1 MAVADEADGTEV
13 MLPALNVRLPI
24 ELSPRLHRQLL
35 SWCRETAQVLDVP
48 GVARGDVI
56 ESLLRYL
63 VEDETVSAAIRARL
77 AAGMQP
83 PWSPRQRYPRA
94 VADD

>member
-1 MAVADEADGTEV
+1 

-35 SWCRETAQVLDVP
+35 SWCRETARELDVP

-56 ESLLRYL
+56 EALLRYL
-63 VEDETVSAAIRARL
+63 VEDESVSAEIRARL
-77 AAGMQP
+77 VAGMRP
-83 PWSPRQRYPRA
+83 RWSPRQAFPRA

>member
-1 MAVADEADGTEV
+1 

-35 SWCRETAQVLDVP
+35 SWCRETARELDVP

-56 ESLLRYL
+56 EALLRYL
-63 VEDETVSAAIRARL
+63 VEDETVSAAIRGRL
-77 AAGMQP
+77 AAAMSP
-83 PWSPRQRYPRA
+83 PWSPRQPYPRA